1 MKFLDLSA
9 PWWKMIQE
17 THTHTLTHDINFL
30 QSDTYT
36 LRVSEDH
43 HIKIIASKKAIEK
56 KN

>member
-1 MKFLDLSA
+1 
-9 PWWKMIQE
+9 MIQE

-30 QSDTYT
+30 QSDIYT

-56 KN
+56 KKLAV